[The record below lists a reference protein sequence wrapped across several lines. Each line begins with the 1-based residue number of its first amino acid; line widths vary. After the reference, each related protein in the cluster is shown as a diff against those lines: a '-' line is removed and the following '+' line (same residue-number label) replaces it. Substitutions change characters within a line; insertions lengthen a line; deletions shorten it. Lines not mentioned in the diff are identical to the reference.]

1 MSHNITLSDRIK
13 ELSRTE
19 GSGPFTL
26 DGAATGFS
34 AFEDFYASGDAVF
47 YAATDGTAYEVG
59 SGQYRKDSLGAE
71 SITRFPFKS
80 SNSNNVVSF
89 TAGVKEVYVTY
100 PGKYAV
106 FTGSGIGA
114 YEEPKASGLAFWESS
129 QILNYDGNIVWDAS
143 SNFLGVSTATPQFP
157 IDVGGSKQ
165 YSQIRASGFLDGGS
179 GVLFAGGTTMDTGMT
194 ASGGR
199 QLEPFIRNVLATDT
213 NANELLALS
222 GVVDQAIMLNTQVK
236 GTIFAGPASG
246 CGCDPTYPTFRYLT
260 QADIPE
266 LQYIWQHNDDGPNQD
281 GAIALY
287 KESGVAKYD
296 NEFVFKDDT
305 DRLGIN
311 TASPNATLDVFG
323 DVKISGAITSYLVT
337 TSGKMNHLLFG
348 ETEDQT
354 WNVAIGDVNTGGSS
368 TKSIYVGSNAGYSSA
383 DSVTQQIGIGLRA
396 GANTTSGTRC
406 SFVGDQAGYQSTSC
420 TQLDGIGRNAG
431 WQATGCNYTTFIGGS
446 AGYQASGLDQ
456 SLGIGS
462 EAWAGARFSDHSEA
476 VGYRAGYLAVELNYS
491 EAIGYQAGLLASGDR
506 NIFIGDNAGYK
517 ASGDYNVFIG
527 SGAGYNLNTGS
538 NNLEIVTSGTL
549 SSDTVM
555 KNLSNKININ
565 NVVHGDSS
573 TKRLVIGN
581 VALTDYTPNSTLEVK
596 PQNATDVGFIVEGAA
611 SQTADLAQWRDVDD
625 NVNVAH
631 ITADGSI
638 KTSGTV
644 SASGGILI
652 RDLVPNVT
660 DHVLYNDGGTLKFH
674 GSAVGG
680 GASTVVKFS
689 DGQSATDTISSADT
703 NYVSGV
709 SGVEVR
715 YRTAGTN
722 NYFTIGAS
730 GLSGVLYDYTSD
742 VSGVFRS
749 DITAISTAGW
759 SLQDGTTPQAADS
772 IANNDIV
779 SISGISGVETV
790 YRAANQNMV
799 ISASGL
805 SGVMQTQ
812 IDALG
817 AGAGTVSAGSGLTMV
832 GTKMHMDVNG
842 SGQLEHLIFNGDQ
855 IRIGRDAGSHLDP
868 LGMEYGFG
876 EGSYWNAIGYQAGYQ
891 ASGVSNVNFIGYQA
905 GYQSSG
911 IQSTVLLGQLAGYQ
925 TTGILGGVLIGP
937 NAGRGSTFQGN
948 ASPVLIGAGPG
959 GLSSDI
965 GVEFIGIGTNA
976 GTRSSGVSY
985 SALLGYQAGY
995 KASGV
1000 VNAIFAGRDAG
1011 LEASGITSSTFIG
1024 YQAGYEATNV
1034 SSSNYNGVWAGL
1046 SVNDHDSVN
1055 ALGYSALK
1063 NSSDITNSTA
1073 IGSSAGVNTS
1083 GLLSVN
1089 MIGDLAGWQS
1099 INHTSVNIMGLQAG
1113 VSSSGCNNSNIIG
1126 SYAGHQS
1133 SGNLYANII
1142 GTYAGAGTSGCSNS
1156 NMMGLAAGS
1165 GALNSE
1171 GIIAIGKEAAVSLSD
1186 SEESVFIGLNAGYQA
1201 SGVTESVTIG
1211 DGAARSSEGWERVN
1225 AIGVAAGYGSSGV
1238 TKSNLMGEWAGY
1250 ATSGTTFGDL
1260 IGYQAGYSSYNCD
1273 QTIMLGTQAG
1283 TLSSNSSYATMIGD
1297 NAGYGAN
1304 TATESIFIG
1313 KRAGYQWGGTNSLI
1327 IKTNSDSTKS
1337 GAEWADSETNGVVD
1351 IAQVVRGIS
1360 TGADTSVGTKVRTL
1374 RIGAAPSVAELTNVC
1389 LSVKAEQSAD
1399 VVLKLIPATSQ
1410 SSAQMESVTAGYDNT
1425 VITNTGRLAI
1435 TVAETATK
1443 IGSSSEYTLYD
1454 ANSQVISAT
1463 EDGVMV
1469 LLKYGGNKY
1478 LVVSVDSL
1486 WYTNTNTGALVLL
1499 NTVI

>member
-89 TAGVKEVYVTY
+89 TPGVKEVYVTY

-406 SFVGDQAGYQSTSC
+406 FFVGDQAGYQSTSC

-462 EAWAGARFSDHSEA
+462 EAWSGARFCDNSHAIGYEA
-476 VGYRAGYLAVELNYS
+476 GKQAVELNYS
-491 EAIGYQAGLLASGDR
+491 EAIGYQAGYQASGT
-506 NIFIGDNAGYK
+506 NNVIIGYQAGYK
-517 ASGDYNVFIG
+517 ASGNYNVFIG
-527 SGAGYNLNTGS
+527 RAAGNQLNVGINNIEILS
-538 NNLEIVTSGTL
+538 NGDPVGGTS
-549 SSDTVM
+549 M
-555 KNLSNKININ
+555 KNLSNKINID
-565 NVVHGDSS
+565 NVIHGDSS
-573 TKRLVIGN
+573 TKRFIFGN
-581 VALTDYTPNSTLEVK
+581 FTSTDYTPNATLEVK
-596 PQNATDVGFIVEGAA
+596 PQYATDVGFIVEGAA

-759 SLQDGTTPQAADS
+759 SLQDGTTPQAADG

-790 YRAANQNMV
+790 YRAADQNMV

-842 SGQLEHLIFNGDQ
+842 SGQLEHLIFNNNQ
-855 IRIGRDAGSHLDP
+855 IRIGTGAGDSFDLGDAGT
-868 LGMEYGFG
+868 
-876 EGSYWNAIGYQAGYQ
+876 YWNAIGYQAGYG
-891 ASGVSNVNFIGYQA
+891 ASGNDYTNMIGYGAGLNGSGNDTSVMIGKSAGASSTGCSQSNMIGNLAGSEARETTLTNFMGFNAGKGAIGCSESDMIGQSAGYLSSGCPYSTMVGYWAGISAKNNSTSVMIGYQA
-905 GYQSSG
+905 AATSNHSSKTVMIGGSAGSASSG
-911 IQSTVLLGQLAGYQ
+911 ISYTNAIGWRAGIAATGSNYSNFMGNGAGSESYGCNHVNIFGSEAGYQ
-925 TTGILGGVLIGP
+925 
-937 NAGRGSTFQGN
+937 
-948 ASPVLIGAGPG
+948 ASDNNYT
-959 GLSSDI
+959 SM
-965 GVEFIGIGTNA
+965 IGIN
-976 GTRSSGVSY
+976 
-985 SALLGYQAGY
+985 AGY
-995 KASGV
+995 K
-1000 VNAIFAGRDAG
+1000 
-1011 LEASGITSSTFIG
+1011 
-1024 YQAGYEATNV
+1024 
-1034 SSSNYNGVWAGL
+1034 
-1046 SVNDHDSVN
+1046 
-1055 ALGYSALK
+1055 
-1063 NSSDITNSTA
+1063 
-1073 IGSSAGVNTS
+1073 
-1083 GLLSVN
+1083 
-1089 MIGDLAGWQS
+1089 
-1099 INHTSVNIMGLQAG
+1099 
-1113 VSSSGCNNSNIIG
+1113 SSGC
-1126 SYAGHQS
+1126 
-1133 SGNLYANII
+1133 L
-1142 GTYAGAGTSGCSNS
+1142 NS
-1156 NMMGLAAGS
+1156 NMMGSAAGS

-1171 GIIAIGKEAAVSLSD
+1171 GIIAIGTEAGVYANDSLSSTMIGQMAGYNSSGCSYSNIIGSGAGYQASGCSSNNFIGIYAGAVTPD
-1186 SEESVFIGLNAGYQA
+1186 STRRVLDLTHNVAMGTYAMAQASGMVRCDAIGSNAGYIASGCDSTSMIGRQAGYLSYDNTSSFIAGHNAGQESSNNEESVFIGVSAGIQA
-1201 SGVTESVTIG
+1201 SGCVRTTLIG
-1211 DGAARSSEGWERVN
+1211 G
-1225 AIGVAAGYGSSGV
+1225 AAGYKLWDSEE
-1238 TKSNLMGEWAGY
+1238 TIA
-1250 ATSGTTFGDL
+1250 
-1260 IGYQAGYSSYNCD
+1260 IGAYS
-1273 QTIMLGTQAG
+1273 AWE
-1283 TLSSNSSYATMIGD
+1283 AK
-1297 NAGYGAN
+1297 

-1313 KRAGYQWGGTNSLI
+1313 QSAGYQWGGTNSLI

-1360 TGADTSVGTKVRTL
+1360 TGADTSTGTKVRTL
-1374 RIGAAPSVAELTNVC
+1374 RIGAAPSVSELTNVC

-1399 VVLKLIPATSQ
+1399 VVLKLVPHSSQ

-1435 TVAETATK
+1435 TVATSAAK
-1443 IGSSSEYTLYD
+1443 VGGSDQYTLYD

-1463 EDGVMV
+1463 QDGVMV